1 MTPTAILFHEPTEF
15 PTFAV
20 LSLGIA
26 SLEDALDKVL
36 DIDFLHCLSL
46 KSWYYLR
53 EIFLIIKGGGD
64 VSSSFEWALL
74 LIRRR
79 GIHLNEEVDDKRET
93 PIWLLVLSERCE
105 LQWDRGL

>member
-46 KSWYYLR
+46 KS
-53 EIFLIIKGGGD
+53 
-64 VSSSFEWALL
+64 
-74 LIRRR
+74 
-79 GIHLNEEVDDKRET
+79 
-93 PIWLLVLSERCE
+93 
-105 LQWDRGL
+105 